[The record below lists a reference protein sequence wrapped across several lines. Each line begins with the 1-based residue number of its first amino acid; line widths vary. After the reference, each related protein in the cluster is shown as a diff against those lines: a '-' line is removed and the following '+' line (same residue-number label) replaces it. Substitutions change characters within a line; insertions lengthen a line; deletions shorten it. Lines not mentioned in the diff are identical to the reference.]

1 MINGQM
7 VACAH
12 TGNAVRNSSSGRT
25 WSSCCLPPYRNG
37 VGILIHRFF
46 EAQSPSPPIP
56 LSTLQAPPR
65 DVNYPALLLTA
76 LLVPI
81 DGGAFVFYASMVLSS
96 AIQWAVIGL
105 LVRAILPEDF
115 KVSQSPV
122 RSCWDRGMR

>member
-1 MINGQM
+1 MSI
-7 VACAH
+7 
-12 TGNAVRNSSSGRT
+12 
-25 WSSCCLPPYRNG
+25 
-37 VGILIHRFF
+37 
-46 EAQSPSPPIP
+46 
-56 LSTLQAPPR
+56 
-65 DVNYPALLLTA
+65 YPALLLTA